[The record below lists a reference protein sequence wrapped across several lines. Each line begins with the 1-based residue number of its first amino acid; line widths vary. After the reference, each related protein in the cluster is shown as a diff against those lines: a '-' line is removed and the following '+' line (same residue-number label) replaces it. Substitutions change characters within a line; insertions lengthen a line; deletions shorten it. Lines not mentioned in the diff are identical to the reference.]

1 MALYLRENLTSD
13 CTIAV
18 ENVKENG
25 GTAIAVQ
32 SPTKITNNG
41 I

>member
-1 MALYLRENLTSD
+1 MALYLRENLTFS
-13 CTIAV
+13 
-18 ENVKENG
+18 VKENG